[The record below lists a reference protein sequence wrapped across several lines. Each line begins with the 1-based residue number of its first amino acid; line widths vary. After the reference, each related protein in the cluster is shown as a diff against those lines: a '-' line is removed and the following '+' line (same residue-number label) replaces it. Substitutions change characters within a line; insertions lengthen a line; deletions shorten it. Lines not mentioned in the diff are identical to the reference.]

1 MILFIMILTVF
12 SFQTT
17 HAAEKKKQKENE
29 YSVPKNVLSISKTNT
44 FPNITEDVEI
54 IEPSKE
60 TKSMVEETKPA
71 IQNPDLISLL
81 NETTIKPSPISFG
94 YRASIYLGRWP
105 LHYQSEETSVIWD
118 YQSINKNELANADAD
133 DVQELKYNQKEE
145 QKIKGALTNK
155 ISDSSMVKQ
164 MMLETSKKETKLP
177 LSFSTVIGK
186 NTKLENIYHVPKDKT
201 GTLHAYAPAVNEK
214 GKVI

>member
-118 YQSINKNELANADAD
+118 YHNINKNELNNVEGAE
-133 DVQELKYNQKEE
+133 VQEIQYIQEE
-145 QKIKGALTNK
+145 EREVKGALTNK
-155 ISDSSMVKQ
+155 ITDSEMVKK
-164 MMLETSKKETKLP
+164 MVLETSKEKTKL
-177 LSFSTVIGK
+177 
-186 NTKLENIYHVPKDKT
+186 
-201 GTLHAYAPAVNEK
+201 
-214 GKVI
+214 